1 MSSHAKR
8 TFLACSLIVA
18 VATLT
23 SCSNKVE
30 EETSDLRRDK
40 AAGRYQTAYNR
51 AEQIIASKS
60 EYSPESVAYAESV
73 IKETKTIL
81 TAHYGGN
88 IRAQVA
94 SGNIDTAL
102 GMWSEIR
109 EKDPE
114 LVADDFDLARR
125 MMRVYARQ
133 SLWDRATEVAKTFA
147 AAPPTKWT
155 ARMLRSSCRIWPTFA
170 NPSPARTRCSSKFPI
185 SKTSW
190 KSTSLAGYFAALPTP
205 RKCRMRI
212 VNCSNRSNK
221 PSWISRQTSLS
232 CSRSRIRCR
241 RRSSPRSLWT
251 TQSPEHP
258 RQ

>member
-133 SLWDRATEVAKTFA
+133 SLWDRATEVAED
-147 AAPPTKWT
+147 
-155 ARMLRSSCRIWPTFA
+155 I
-170 NPSPARTRCSSKFPI
+170 
-185 SKTSW
+185 
-190 KSTSLAGYFAALPTP
+190 
-205 RKCRMRI
+205 
-212 VNCSNRSNK
+212 
-221 PSWISRQTSLS
+221 
-232 CSRSRIRCR
+232 RSRATNEVDREDAEKFLQNLANLR
-241 RRSSPRSLWT
+241 ESKSRADSLFQQVSHLEDELEIDLSGGILCGAANT
-251 TQSPEHP
+251 EKMSDEDRQLLQSFEQAQLDIETNLSELLAFTNTLPAAVVAPQSLDDSES
-258 RQ
+258 